1 MDLKAIA
8 KRAAK
13 SALDSVRPERLI
25 EEQIIRD
32 GAKLVVN
39 GQIFNLEPVETIR
52 LISFGKAGFP
62 LASSLL
68 PLIEDKL
75 SAGVVTGVKTYEEK
89 ERISYFPAAHPLPD
103 EWSLR
108 AGQKALELAL
118 VTSQR
123 DLLLLLISGGGS
135 AHLCLPAEGLSLED
149 KRQTT
154 RLLLTAGADIHQ
166 LNTVRKHL
174 SRIKGGKLLRA
185 AWPGKV
191 INIIISDVIDNNLS
205 DIASGPAWYDSSTF
219 KDALKVLDETGVR
232 TDVPASVKKVL
243 DEGAAG
249 MREETLKKSDEELK
263 NSQAFII
270 GDNLKALYAAKA
282 QLRVSGLET
291 IILTSS
297 DSGEARLA
305 ASSYIQT
312 LRGWARKTR
321 EKGRAFCLLAG
332 GELTVTVRGSGQ
344 GGRNTEFALACLIE
358 MEKIR
363 AELAG
368 CDWLILSLAT
378 DGRDGTTDSAGAW
391 ISGQSWPQA
400 EKAGLNPQDF
410 LDNNDSYG
418 FFEKTGG
425 LVFTGLTGTNIM
437 DLRFFFLAPA
447 GALGPV
453 TGSTG

>member
-32 GAKLVVN
+32 GPRLVVN

-154 RLLLTAGADIHQ
+154 RLLLTAGPIF
-166 LNTVRKHL
+166 
-174 SRIKGGKLLRA
+174 I
-185 AWPGKV
+185 
-191 INIIISDVIDNNLS
+191 
-205 DIASGPAWYDSSTF
+205 SSTRSGSISPG
-219 KDALKVLDETGVR
+219 LR
-232 TDVPASVKKVL
+232 
-243 DEGAAG
+243 EG
-249 MREETLKKSDEELK
+249 S
-263 NSQAFII
+263 S
-270 GDNLKALYAAKA
+270 
-282 QLRVSGLET
+282 SGLP
-291 IILTSS
+291 
-297 DSGEARLA
+297 G
-305 ASSYIQT
+305 
-312 LRGWARKTR
+312 R
-321 EKGRAFCLLAG
+321 EK
-332 GELTVTVRGSGQ
+332 S
-344 GGRNTEFALACLIE
+344 
-358 MEKIR
+358 
-363 AELAG
+363 
-368 CDWLILSLAT
+368 
-378 DGRDGTTDSAGAW
+378 
-391 ISGQSWPQA
+391 
-400 EKAGLNPQDF
+400 
-410 LDNNDSYG
+410 
-418 FFEKTGG
+418 
-425 LVFTGLTGTNIM
+425 
-437 DLRFFFLAPA
+437 
-447 GALGPV
+447 
-453 TGSTG
+453 ST